1 MCSVIGIYLKNV
13 SSDNLDL
20 VEEVFIQSS
29 IRGLHATGV
38 SYFKNNKINTVI
50 EPISASEFINKYD
63 IEKFINENG
72 DLVMIGHC
80 RYSTSDLNYNQPMFS
95 KNVSIVHNGVITQ
108 EPPESWKSLYGYSCK
123 TKNDSE
129 LVLKSIENGREPLS
143 EWSDSSMSVCELH
156 SNGNIRFYRNH
167 KRPLSYA
174 DLHNG
179 YIVASTRDILM
190 RSRKPINDF
199 RFMIDCE
206 QNTIYTTTYGYMGLG
221 IHKVS
226 TNKKDLQYAL

>member
-13 SSDNLDL
+13 TSDNLNL
-20 VEEVFIQSS
+20 VEDVFIQSS

-38 SYFKNNKINTVI
+38 SYLKNNKIHTVI
-50 EPISASEFINKYD
+50 EPVSALEFIEKHD
-63 IEKFINENG
+63 IEQFINEDGN
-72 DLVMIGHC
+72 LAMVGHC
-80 RYSTSDLNYNQPMFS
+80 RYSTSDLNYNQPMFND
-95 KNVSIVHNGVITQ
+95 NVSIVHNGVITQ
-108 EPPESWKSLYGYSCK
+108 EPPENWESLYRYSCK

-129 LVLKSIENGREPLS
+129 LVLKSIERGREPLD

-156 SNGNIRFYRNH
+156 LNGNIRFYRNR

-174 DLHNG
+174 DVHNG
-179 YIVASTRDILM
+179 YIVSSTRDILV
-190 RSRKPINDF
+190 RSRKHINDF

-221 IHKVS
+221 IDKVS
-226 TNKKDLQYAL
+226 TYMKDLQYEL

>member
-1 MCSVIGIYLKNV
+1 MCSGIVIYLKDV
-13 SSDNLDL
+13 TSDNLNL
-20 VEEVFIQSS
+20 VEDVFIQSS

-38 SYFKNNKINTVI
+38 SYLKNNKIHTVI
-50 EPISASEFINKYD
+50 EPVSALEFIDKHD
-63 IEKFINENG
+63 IEKFINEDG
-72 DLVMIGHC
+72 HLVMVGHC
-80 RYSTSDLNYNQPMFS
+80 RYSTSDLNYNQPMFN

-129 LVLKSIENGREPLS
+129 LVLKSIENGKEPLA

-156 SNGNIRFYRNH
+156 QNGQIRFYRNH

-174 DLHNG
+174 NLNNG
-179 YIVASTRDILM
+179 YIVASTEDILQ
-190 RSRKPINDF
+190 RSRKHINDF
-199 RFMIDCE
+199 RFIIDCE
-206 QNTIYTTTYGYMGLG
+206 QNTIYTTSYGYMGLT
-221 IHKVS
+221 IDKIS